1 MKILCIGP
9 IGIGNY
15 LLMYPACVALKKK
28 RPESELHLLALRK
41 AICDLAEGD
50 PLWSGITMID
60 PTRDPSLAQQAAFIR
75 RLWRERC
82 DASLSFFPS
91 NTWQYNLLPYISG
104 VTTRHAFEY
113 PLKQGASLS
122 FLNTRRTPVDPNAHD
137 VNQNFRLVSAFIGE
151 SAGEE
156 PVTFPA
162 LWGTAERSD
171 ADAMLQSYG
180 NPPLFIGIH
189 PGSSGEHGMASKRWD
204 PMRFG
209 ELAGRICARL
219 GAQALVFGGKDE
231 EKIKHITASVVK
243 VPCHIVAPCHLRKT
257 AALLS
262 RCALL
267 LCNDSGLM
275 HMAAGIGT
283 PVAALFGPTDEK
295 RNGPWGERHLV
306 IRKPMAGFPVWTAAT
321 AGERAL
327 PDGVD
332 PAASLR
338 AVSVDDAWQMVGPWL
353 ARLGARSNTV
363 NR

>member
-1 MKILCIGP
+1 MKILCICP

-15 LLMYPACVALKKK
+15 LLMYPACCALKRK
-28 RPESELHLLALRK
+28 RPESELHLLALRG
-41 AICDLAEGD
+41 AIRDLAEGD
-50 PLWSGITMID
+50 PLWSGLSVID
-60 PTRDPSLAQQAAFIR
+60 PTRDPPLAKQAAFIQ
-75 RLWRERC
+75 RLWRERF

-91 NTWQYNLLPYISG
+91 NTWQYNLLPYISA
-104 VTTRHAFEY
+104 VKIRHAFKY

-122 FLNTRRTPVDPNAHD
+122 FLNTRQTPIDPQAHD
-137 VNQNFRLVSAFIGE
+137 INQNFRLVSAYIGE
-151 SAGEE
+151 DAGGE

-162 LWGTAERSD
+162 LWGTAERSE

-180 NPPLFIGIH
+180 NPSLFVGIH

-209 ELAGRICARL
+209 ELAGRICAEL
-219 GAQALVFGGKDE
+219 GAQALIFGGKDE
-231 EKIKHITASVVK
+231 AKIKHVTASVVK
-243 VPCHIVAPCHLRKT
+243 GPCHIVEPCHLRKT

-275 HMAAGIGT
+275 HMAAGLGT

-295 RNGPWGERHLV
+295 RNGPWGGRHLV
-306 IRKPMAGFPVWTAAT
+306 IRKPMAGFPLWTAAT
-321 AGERAL
+321 AGERAV
-327 PDGVD
+327 PGGVD

-338 AVSVDDAWQMVGPWL
+338 AVSVDDEWGMVGPWI
-353 ARLGARSNTV
+353 ARLGVKANTIS
-363 NR
+363 R